1 MNKLIIDNVDELS
14 DLIIHEDT
22 ELIIDLKDSFGIVNI
37 DVMDNVCLYVLYIG
51 NNTKNKVKYNLKENS
66 KLIVNK
72 LMINTSDDIEIN
84 LDGTCSRIEYNTS
97 IINDN
102 NNSYKEII
110 NHNCSNTNSLIST
123 HAINMNES
131 NLILDIDAKVGND
144 SLNCTTNQ
152 DNKIINKSCGKSE
165 IKPNLFVDNN
175 LIDATHSAFI
185 GNFNPNVVFYLQ
197 TRGISKENM
206 EKLLSTGFLL
216 GNMNLNTQEKER
228 FESIINDYI
237 RGGEKIES

>member
-1 MNKLIIDNVDELS
+1 MNKLIIDNVDELT

-22 ELIIDLKDSFGIVNI
+22 ELIIELKDSFGIINI

-51 NNTKNKVKYNLKENS
+51 NNTKNKVKYNLRENS

-72 LMINTSDDIEIN
+72 LVVNTSDDIEIN
-84 LDGTCSRIEYNTS
+84 LGGINASVNYNTS
-97 IINDN
+97 IINDS
-102 NNSYKEII
+102 NNSYREII
-110 NHNCSNTNSLIST
+110 NHDYSNTNSLIST

-131 NLILDIDAKVGND
+131 NLVLDIDAKVGND
-144 SLNCTTNQ
+144 SLNCVTNQ

-165 IKPNLFVDNN
+165 IKPNLLVDNN

-185 GNFNPNVVFYLQ
+185 GSFNPKIVFYLQ
-197 TRGISKENM
+197 TRGINLENI
-206 EKLLSTGFLL
+206 EKLLSRGFLL